1 MSEPLDC
8 RTGPDLARTV
18 VRFCRALREEGLA
31 VPVSSVQSYARAL
44 GALGARSAAD
54 VYWAGRAT
62 LVLRPEDTPSY
73 DRVFC
78 HLLVRRDSRGP
89 RTPRG
94 EGADGD
100 EGWRKPPRGASPGA
114 ERQRQLRYSRA
125 EMLRH
130 KDFSACSE
138 EELAEAM
145 ELLRWRPAISC
156 RPSHRW
162 RARAARSPAGRAGY
176 HAPRHALRR
185 RGGPHQA
192 PRALAPRPPARGLV
206 RRQRLDGTLR
216 PRHVA
221 LRPRPRGRAVPRRS
235 LRHRDTPHAT
245 DAGAVV
251 SRPRCGHD
259 DRGSGGAGLVG
270 RVRDSGRACASSTIA
285 SAFAGMARGAE
296 VIVMSDG
303 WDRGD
308 PEELGAQMSR
318 LHRVAHR
325 VVWMNPLKADPAIRA
340 AGPGHG
346 RRTPARRPLPP
357 RPRHGLPGVP
367 AGRPRI
373 AMSPDRHEPQ
383 SAPVPNPLSPRE
395 RARSRCV

>member
-8 RTGPDLARTV
+8 RTGPDLARTI

-73 DRVFC
+73 DRVFATFWC
-78 HLLVRRDSRGP
+78 
-89 RTPRG
+89 G
-94 EGADGD
+94 ETAEDPARHGARAPIVTKDGANH
-100 EGWRKPPRGASPGA
+100 RAGASPGA

-162 RARAARSPAGRAGY
+162 EPGRRGRRLDVRATMRHAMRCGGEVVPTRRLERSPRDRRLVVLCDVSGSMEPYARAMLRFAHVLVAGQSRVEAFAIGT
-176 HAPRHALRR
+176 
-185 RGGPHQA
+185 
-192 PRALAPRPPARGLV
+192 
-206 RRQRLDGTLR
+206 RLTRLTR
-216 PRHVA
+216 E
-221 LRPRPRGRAVPRRS
+221 LS
-235 LRHRDTPHAT
+235 SRDP
-245 DAGAVV
+245 DAAMTTAAAVV
-251 SRPRCGHD
+251 RD
-259 DRGSGGAGLVG
+259 WSGGTRLGEGLREFNDRFG
-270 RVRDSGRACASSTIA
+270 VR
-285 SAFAGMARGAE
+285 GMARGAE

-318 LHRVAHR
+318 LKRVAHR
-325 VVWMNPLKADPAIRA
+325 VVWMNPLKADPRYEPLARGMA
-340 AGPGHG
+340 AALPHVDRFLPGHDM
-346 RRTPARRPLPP
+346 ASLES
-357 RPRHGLPGVP
+357 LLAVLE
-367 AGRPRI
+367 
-373 AMSPDRHEPQ
+373 SP
-383 SAPVPNPLSPRE
+383 
-395 RARSRCV
+395 